1 MWTATFTANSA
12 VDLSGQQFAVSGFAD
27 QFGHTN
33 DGTGN
38 TSDSFDIDTV
48 APTVTVSLSS
58 SAIKAGDTVTV
69 TLNASEPLIGLGTAS
84 DELLVP
90 NLTSAGSATSNG
102 EGTVW
107 TKTYT
112 ADADIDDPT
121 NVITLLAGEA
131 IDAAANS
138 NVVASQSA
146 NYVVDTIDPL
156 LSTIDDA
163 SGTSTDGD
171 LTFRVTF
178 SEPVDAASLEV
189 GHFTTSVTGPDAPS
203 AGGVSSV
210 TPVGTPV
217 NGGHSQYD
225 VLVSGAGGDA
235 GTTVT
240 LSYTGELTV
249 ADMVGNTGGLDQV
262 QVTIPAVTNTADGSY
277 NPGNNYDVSSND
289 ALTPYTNS
297 HSTSGNPGHSADLYD
312 LPVVDSSL
320 ATGFLG
326 GSHYR

>member
-1 MWTATFTANSA
+1 MGHGGG
-12 VDLSGQQFAVSGFAD
+12 VAD
-27 QFGHTN
+27 QFDNTN
-33 DGTGN
+33 IGTGN
-38 TSDSFDIDTV
+38 TYDSFEIDTV
-48 APTVTVSLSS
+48 APTVTVSLSNS
-58 SAIKAGDTVTV
+58 VIKAGDTVTV

-112 ADADIDDPT
+112 ADADVDDPT

-131 IDAAANS
+131 IDVAANS

-189 GHFTTSVTGPDAPS
+189 GHFMTSVTGPARRAR
-203 AGGVSSV
+203 AGS
-210 TPVGTPV
+210 
-217 NGGHSQYD
+217 
-225 VLVSGAGGDA
+225 
-235 GTTVT
+235 
-240 LSYTGELTV
+240 
-249 ADMVGNTGGLDQV
+249 
-262 QVTIPAVTNTADGSY
+262 PA
-277 NPGNNYDVSSND
+277 
-289 ALTPYTNS
+289 
-297 HSTSGNPGHSADLYD
+297 
-312 LPVVDSSL
+312 
-320 ATGFLG
+320 
-326 GSHYR
+326 